1 MIHPLF
7 SALPYI
13 TDGDDPPQDEVS
25 KDVAANA
32 ESDQLDSERV
42 DQLTAEGGDSYHR
55 NRQRW
60 RGYEYLRLSFEVRI
74 YLFDA
79 SYEAIRR
86 GRRCMLVPH
95 PLSTFTNPR
104 IVGRPAVRSS
114 NESNGEYQYVSG
126 LRLQATHCGYEEI

>member
-1 MIHPLF
+1 MIHSLL
-7 SALPYI
+7 SALPNI
-13 TDGDDPPQDEVS
+13 SDGDDPPQDEVS
-25 KDVAANA
+25 KEAAANA
-32 ESDQLDSERV
+32 ERDQLDSERV

-60 RGYEYLRLSFEVRI
+60 RGCEYLRLSFEVRI

-86 GRRCMLVPH
+86 GMPVPH